1 MLVAHDGAARPASR
15 ALKAAGLIIGESTL
29 RQWKESSHKE
39 RYEALREKHLNDLE
53 PIVLE
58 QTKDNLAKADQVARL
73 AIDLEEQRLLAGDV
87 KDAAASAQ
95 KIAMARSKLAETDR
109 LLRNEP
115 TVITQVNGDD
125 VERQLADFAERW
137 SHVLDGEAEEI
148 PPLALV
154 EGD

>member
-1 MLVAHDGAARPASR
+1 
-15 ALKAAGLIIGESTL
+15 
-29 RQWKESSHKE
+29 
-39 RYEALREKHLNDLE
+39 
-53 PIVLE
+53 
-58 QTKDNLAKADQVARL
+58 VARL

-137 SHVLDGEAEEI
+137 SHVLDGEAEEL